1 MDKQKEKL
9 IELIIK
15 YHEAWKHGEGDWKRG
30 LADYLLANGVI
41 IPPCKA
47 GDRLY
52 YIAYRFK
59 DKAEKY
65 IREETIEEIK
75 VDKFG
80 MYVNLPKALTV
91 NLADLG
97 KRIFLSREDAEKA
110 LKSATDTNVGS
121 KGVE

>member
-1 MDKQKEKL
+1 MNDREKL
-9 IELIIK
+9 INMIQDAVGGCARRWAEII
-15 YHEAWKHGEGDWKRG
+15 
-30 LADYLLANGVI
+30 ADYLLENGVI
-41 IPPCKA
+41 VPPCKV
-47 GDRLY
+47 GDKLY

-97 KRIFLSREDAEKA
+97 ERIFLSYEEAEKA
-110 LKSATDTNVGS
+110 LKGAKDINVPI
-121 KGVE
+121 KEVE